1 MGNLEFIRKLYNGKN
16 CYSDHMSED
25 DLNKLHIK
33 SGVESVITNLLNN
46 NNKIVFLTGNPG
58 DGKTFIIKAIISN
71 LNNKNIYIQKDLND
85 IKDYSV
91 IAQDIVELFH
101 ENKSA
106 LIAVNEYPF
115 IKLCRYIRRI
125 SPEVYNEILSV
136 KRKIIVYA
144 ISQSLNSRIAIVD
157 LNERNM
163 LCEEPDH
170 LVALINRILEVLNND
185 ELVNSALKYNIDA
198 LSNDF
203 VKKQLVKLFQLATSV
218 SSHFSIRDILG
229 AISFLFTA
237 CTLEDY
243 KDHKYYSAL
252 FEGNN
257 ELLNA
262 IKQFDPIYITCPC
275 LDEHLWNGEIKEKW
289 LFGAPEKSPCEI
301 EEVDEALALFSE
313 IKRKYYFENLNAQDL
328 LNLQPEEII
337 KCKYM
342 FTSFESQKKK
352 IKESIVRAINK
363 LFLPSSDDKKQLHIW
378 TTHRY
383 DMSHESTVA
392 VSSRYV
398 DSGELDIMM
407 PRPADWINGLE
418 YVPDHIIMKHRN
430 SDKPILVL
438 DIDFLRTLSAIDSGY
453 PIELLASQYEQVAA
467 MFLQQLQDANYSE
480 ENDDGEII
488 LACRSR
494 NYRKKVHIQDGK
506 YSFEEED

>member
-1 MGNLEFIRKLYNGKN
+1 
-16 CYSDHMSED
+16 
-25 DLNKLHIK
+25 
-33 SGVESVITNLLNN
+33 
-46 NNKIVFLTGNPG
+46 
-58 DGKTFIIKAIISN
+58 
-71 LNNKNIYIQKDLND
+71 
-85 IKDYSV
+85 
-91 IAQDIVELFH
+91 
-101 ENKSA
+101 
-106 LIAVNEYPF
+106 
-115 IKLCRYIRRI
+115 
-125 SPEVYNEILSV
+125 
-136 KRKIIVYA
+136 
-144 ISQSLNSRIAIVD
+144 
-157 LNERNM
+157 M

-237 CTLEDY
+237 CTVEDY

-494 NYRKKVHIQDGK
+494 NYRKKVRIQDGK